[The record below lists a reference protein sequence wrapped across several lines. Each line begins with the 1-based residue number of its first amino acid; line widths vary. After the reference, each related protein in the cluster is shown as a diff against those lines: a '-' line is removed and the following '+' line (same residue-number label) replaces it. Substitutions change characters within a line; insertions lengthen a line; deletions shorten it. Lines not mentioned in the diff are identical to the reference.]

1 MIGLESLFIN
11 RNDVYAIQ
19 TDNGAW
25 ALVTQSMNDIVL
37 QKHLDGTLTTG
48 VYQLDEQN
56 EVKWICFD
64 FDGVNA
70 EVDAGKLFAH
80 VKGTRYKKSSLL
92 EHTGG
97 RGFHVWI
104 CFANKVA
111 AWQAKKIANELVTA
125 AGVRCEIFPKQSRID
140 VGSYG
145 NLVRLPLGV
154 HKKTGK
160 RSKLLEPE
168 TLDDIQPIFVEPEP
182 EPAEERSS
190 SHSQIHEA
198 YPCWRKMF
206 EGVSEGGRDVV
217 AFTLARRLRSTQGF
231 DQQLCRI
238 ALLEWNKNNNPPM
251 KEKDIIK
258 TVKSAYE
265 KEYPNI
271 GCVQIKNS
279 DVLSVYCDERH
290 CPKFEQTN
298 KVLDE
303 MEKAVGMEFL
313 QSPDLLARIKKIF
326 DEVIAG
332 EDDTKLMMF
341 LLSLTCLT
349 DSPQFVVV
357 KGESSAGKSYLVNNI
372 LEPYCK
378 ADMVIKFS
386 RVTPRAM
393 EYAELD
399 FTNKILFVQ
408 ELGGIGSQEQFR
420 VWNSEKGLS
429 LATIDDSEGSMK
441 MKKMDIKGVPAF
453 VTTTTQYEL
462 DAELETRTW
471 TLSPN
476 ESNEQTKKILEY
488 ESKKQMMPN
497 PSTDFSALIAALK
510 CLKTKP
516 VLIPFADMLTS
527 CFQMQVK
534 TRRDFKK
541 LMTLIKTIA
550 FLYQKQRPIAFVN
563 GVEHIIATP
572 IDLKYAI
579 DIGLKFLRN
588 TIVGL
593 PESALQ
599 AFEVCEQMT
608 NQALEI
614 TEENFSMQAGSSKKK
629 KLLELLSKNGYL
641 YCDEAKKP
649 KRYQI
654 VNSPD
659 IMIASRLKSVADEV
673 QMLTKEEIYGRYQV
687 VENHDI
693 FCYVNPFT
701 SVREIIVLR
710 KGG

>member
-1 MIGLESLFIN
+1 MIELDSLFVN
-11 RNDVYAIQ
+11 RTDVYAIQ

-25 ALVTQSMNDIVL
+25 ALVAQPINTIVM
-37 QKHLDGTLTTG
+37 QKHMDGVLTAG
-48 VYQLDEQN
+48 MYQLDEQS

-64 FDGVNA
+64 FDGESA
-70 EVDAGKLFAH
+70 ETDAGNLFAH
-80 VKGTRYKKSSLL
+80 VKGTRFKRSALL

-104 CFANKVA
+104 FFSNKVA
-111 AWQAKKIANELVTA
+111 AWQAKKIANELATE
-125 AGVRCEIFPKQSRID
+125 AGVRCEIFPKQTRID

-168 TLDDIQPIFVEPEP
+168 TLSGIQPIFVEPEE
-182 EPAEERSS
+182 EPVEVQSA

-206 EGVSEGGRDVV
+206 AGVSEGGRDIV

-238 ALLEWNKNNNPPM
+238 ALFEWNKNNSPPM
-251 KEKDIIK
+251 GQRDIIK

-279 DVLSVYCDERH
+279 DVLAQYCDERH

-303 MEKAVGMEFL
+303 IEKRVGLEFL
-313 QSPDLLARIKKIF
+313 NHPDLLGRVKKVL

-332 EDDTKLMMF
+332 EEDTKVVAF
-341 LLSLTCLT
+341 LLGLSALT

-357 KGESSAGKSYLVNNI
+357 KGESSSGKSHLVNNV
-372 LEPYCK
+372 LEPFMK

-386 RVTPRAM
+386 RVTPHAM

-429 LATIDDSEGSMK
+429 LATIDDSDGMK
-441 MKKMDIKGVPAF
+441 MKKMDIVGAPAF
-453 VTTTTQYEL
+453 FTTTTQYEL
-462 DAELETRTW
+462 DPELETRTW

-476 ESNEQTKKILEY
+476 ESNEQTEKILKFEARR
-488 ESKKQMMPN
+488 QMMPE
-497 PSTDFSALIAALK
+497 PSPDYTSLVAGIK
-510 CLKTKP
+510 CLKNKP
-516 VLIPFADMLTS
+516 VLVPFADVLTS

-534 TRRDFKK
+534 SRRDFKK

-550 FLYQKQRPIAFVN
+550 FLYQKQRPVAFVN
-563 GVEHIIATP
+563 GIEHIIATP
-572 IDLKYAI
+572 VDLRYAI

-588 TIVGL
+588 TIVGM

-608 NQALEI
+608 QQAVEI
-614 TEENFSMQAGSSKKK
+614 TEENFSMQAGSSKKR
-629 KLLELLSKNGYL
+629 KLLDLLSKNGYL
-641 YCDEAKKP
+641 YCDEGKKP
-649 KRYQI
+649 RRYQI

-673 QMLTKEEIYGRYQV
+673 QQMTKEEIYGKYQV
-687 VENHDI
+687 VENHDM
-693 FCYVNPFT
+693 FMYVNPFT
-701 SVREIIVLR
+701 GEKELIVLKKR
-710 KGG
+710 